1 MYRKLKRVWSYNS
14 YSYIPKFRETF
25 PELNRVSYE
34 EMCDRWEKLGIDFY
48 TETPTPIK
56 PWIRLTLPFA
66 LTTLILMLAWTPF
79 KFIFTGEWGYS
90 LSENNR
96 ILNWFKALKLQ

>member
-34 EMCDRWEKLGIDFY
+34 EMCDRWKKLGIDFY
-48 TETPTPIK
+48 TETPTPINL
-56 PWIRLTLPFA
+56 WLRLTLPFA
-66 LTTLILMLAWTPF
+66 LATLISMLLFLPVYF
-79 KFIFTGEWGYS
+79 LFTGEWSYS

-96 ILNWFKALKLQ
+96 ILNWFKSLKLQ